1 MKDVN
6 QDVTPEAPVDDDF
19 LAGLERGE
27 LLYPRCADCNAALP
41 FGAASCLHCGS
52 AHLKWV
58 ASAGEGSLQSYVIYH
73 RSYVPGVEAPY
84 AVGLF
89 QLEEGP
95 RLLARLDL
103 SGQDRFV
110 RGGEFAARVQDGQLT
125 FG

>member
-1 MKDVN
+1 MTDLN
-6 QDVTPEAPVDDDF
+6 QDGAPEAPVDHAF

-27 LLYPRCADCNAALP
+27 LLYPRCADCNEALP
-41 FGAASCLHCGS
+41 YGARACLHCGL

-58 ASAGEGSLQSYVIYH
+58 ASAGKGSLQSYVIYH

-95 RLLARLDL
+95 RLLATLEL
-103 SGQDRFV
+103 SGKERLV
-110 RGGEFAARVQDGQLT
+110 RGGEFAARIQDGQLI

>member
-1 MKDVN
+1 MTDLN
-6 QDVTPEAPVDDDF
+6 QDGAPEAPVDDAF
-19 LAGLERGE
+19 LAGLARGE
-27 LLYPRCADCNAALP
+27 LHYPRCADCDAALP
-41 FGAASCLHCGS
+41 YGAAACLHCGS

-58 ASAGEGSLQSYVIYH
+58 ASAGKGSLQSYVIYH

-95 RLLARLDL
+95 RLLARLEL
-103 SGQDRFV
+103 SGQERLV
-110 RGGEFAARVQDGQLT
+110 RGGEFAARVRDGQLT